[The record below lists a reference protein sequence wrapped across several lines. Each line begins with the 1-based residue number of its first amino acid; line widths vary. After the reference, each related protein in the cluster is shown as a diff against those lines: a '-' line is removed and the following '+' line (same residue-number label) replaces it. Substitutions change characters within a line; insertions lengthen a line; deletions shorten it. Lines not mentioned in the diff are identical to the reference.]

1 MLVDRVQSFPAV
13 TMKDGFE
20 LRVFEGTD
28 YFVEV
33 PDVSVA
39 DAAGSLR
46 FVGVLHGFPASS
58 AEHVAACGDYR
69 RLDERRAYR
78 AEEILDERRVR
89 EQPVGREASA
99 PPHPPLLASA
109 RSFD

>member
-1 MLVDRVQSFPAV
+1 
-13 TMKDGFE
+13 MKEGFE
-20 LRVFEGTD
+20 LRVLEGTD

-58 AEHVAACGDYR
+58 AELR
-69 RLDERRAYR
+69 WR
-78 AEEILDERRVR
+78 
-89 EQPVGREASA
+89 
-99 PPHPPLLASA
+99 
-109 RSFD
+109 

>member
-13 TMKDGFE
+13 TMKEGFE

-58 AEHVAACGDYR
+58 AELRWRRTTYCGDYETCVETASVQVSLAAR
-69 RLDERRAYR
+69 TEFS
-78 AEEILDERRVR
+78 
-89 EQPVGREASA
+89 EASRA
-99 PPHPPLLASA
+99 GLSNC
-109 RSFD
+109 R